1 MQREPFIWSK
11 LPEDG
16 CIHCKMQEK
25 FMSSTCIFTHV
36 PLWAYRGYNI
46 IEYRH
51 IHTQHVWHRYYE
63 SKIRTIGA
71 TMRKI

>member
-11 LPEDG
+11 LPEDVVFTICREVYEFDMYIYTRESYPYG
-16 CIHCKMQEK
+16 HIEGILLNIH
-25 FMSSTCIFTHV
+25 I
-36 PLWAYRGYNI
+36 
-46 IEYRH
+46 
-51 IHTQHVWHRYYE
+51 YE